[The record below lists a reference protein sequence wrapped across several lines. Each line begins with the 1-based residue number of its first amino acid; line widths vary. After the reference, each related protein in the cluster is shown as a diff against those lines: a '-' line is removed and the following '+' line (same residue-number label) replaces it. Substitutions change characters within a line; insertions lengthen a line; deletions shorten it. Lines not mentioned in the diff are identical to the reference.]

1 MPFED
6 FDGDSVTNAES
17 DELEEHEGIQLRV

>member
-6 FDGDSVTNAES
+6 VDGDSVTYAES